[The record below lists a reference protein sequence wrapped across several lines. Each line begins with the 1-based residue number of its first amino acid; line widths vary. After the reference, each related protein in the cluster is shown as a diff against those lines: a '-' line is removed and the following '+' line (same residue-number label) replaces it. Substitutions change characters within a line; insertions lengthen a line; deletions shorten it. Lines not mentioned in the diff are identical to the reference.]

1 MRLQRFEFNYFGEN
15 TYLMWDDASGEA
27 AIVDPGMMN
36 KSEEDI
42 LDTFISRHNL
52 HPQYILLTHAHVDHT
67 PIRPMRRWQ

>member
-42 LDTFISRHNL
+42 LDTFIDAAGEN
-52 HPQYILLTHAHVDHT
+52 PLLKFEIID
-67 PIRPMRRWQ
+67 